1 MAEPS
6 RPQPVDANAPLR
18 IEVWSD
24 YVCPFCVLEEP
35 VLDQV
40 REVYGDGVEIEWRAY
55 ELRPDPVPT
64 LDPDGEY
71 LHSIWA
77 RAVYPMAEQRGMPLR
92 LPPVQPRSRL
102 AHEAERFA
110 RAAGHGDAMRRAL
123 FRAFFEDGRD
133 IGRVDELVDIARGV
147 GVDGDALR
155 DALERGEYAG
165 AVVADRRMAEEIG
178 IQGVPAML
186 VAREGAPLSQ
196 AVLVSGA
203 QPFETLR
210 RAIETA
216 RDPDAG

>member
-1 MAEPS
+1 MSTQTDSVAAG
-6 RPQPVDANAPLR
+6 ANAPVR

-40 REVYGDGVEIEWRAY
+40 REVYGDDVEIEWRAY

-64 LDPDGEY
+64 LDPDGDY

-77 RAVYPMAEQRGMPLR
+77 RAVYPMADQRGMTLR

-110 RAAGHGDAMRRAL
+110 REAGHGDAMRRAL

-133 IGRVDELVDIARGV
+133 IGRLEVLEDIAREV
-147 GVDGDALR
+147 GLDADALR
-155 DALERGEYAG
+155 HALDEGTHAG

-178 IQGVPAML
+178 IHGVPAML
-186 VAREGAPLSQ
+186 VARDGAPLSE

-210 RAIETA
+210 KAIETA
-216 RDPDAG
+216 RDPSPD

>member
-1 MAEPS
+1 M
-6 RPQPVDANAPLR
+6 R

-40 REVYGDGVEIEWRAY
+40 REAYGADVEIEWRAY
-55 ELRPDPVPT
+55 ELRPEPVPT

-110 RAAGHGDAMRRAL
+110 RAAGLGDPMRRAL

-133 IGRVDELVDIARGV
+133 IGCIEVLMDIAREV
-147 GVDGDALR
+147 GVDADGLRHAL
-155 DALERGEYAG
+155 DRGEYTD
-165 AVVADRRMAEEIG
+165 AVVDDRRLAEEIG
-178 IQGVPAML
+178 IHGVPALL
-186 VAREGAPLSQ
+186 VARDGAPLSQ

-203 QPFETLR
+203 QPFDTVR

-216 RDPDAG
+216 REPFSD